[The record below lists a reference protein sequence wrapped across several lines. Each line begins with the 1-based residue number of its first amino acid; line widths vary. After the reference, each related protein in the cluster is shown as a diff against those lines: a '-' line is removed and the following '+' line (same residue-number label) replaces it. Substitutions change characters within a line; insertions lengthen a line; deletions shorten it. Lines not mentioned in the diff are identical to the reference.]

1 LPNKWRY
8 FVVVIT
14 SNRWQSGYCF
24 NKRRKN
30 MKKLLLILTAFVL
43 QGCTCAGPF
52 VTNISQ
58 NKDGTLSVEK
68 CMVEHNA
75 FSGAIATTNCTQSKV

>member
-1 LPNKWRY
+1 MN
-8 FVVVIT
+8 
-14 SNRWQSGYCF
+14 
-24 NKRRKN
+24 
-30 MKKLLLILTAFVL
+30 KLLLILTAFVL
-43 QGCTCAGPF
+43 SGCTYAGPF

-58 NKDGTLSVEK
+58 NKDGSLNVEK